1 MVLCSAMSTV
11 VLPRPLVV
19 LGLAGIA
26 PQAFCLLMVLHG
38 GEDRWTALA
47 AACCYAALILS
58 FLGGLW
64 WMAGMLAGVK
74 EAWFHVLAVV
84 PSLIGWAML
93 LPWCVGAPW
102 PRPELMTLGLLI
114 LASPLADRALARH
127 VQWPAGWQ
135 RLRLMMATGLGL
147 LTVAIGLLA

>member
-1 MVLCSAMSTV
+1 MVLCSAMSIAA
-11 VLPRPLVV
+11 LPRPLVV
-19 LGLAGIA
+19 LGLAGNA

-64 WMAGMLAGVK
+64 WMAGMLAGVT
-74 EAWFHVLAVV
+74 AGWFHALAVV
-84 PSLIGWAML
+84 PSLVGWAML

-114 LASPLADRALARH
+114 LASPLADRAHARH
-127 VQWPAGWQ
+127 VTLPDG
-135 RLRLMMATGLGL
+135 RLKLRKLIATGLGV
-147 LTVAIGLLA
+147 LTVAVGLLA